1 MACGSCGG
9 ARTRRTVTAGGQQRL
24 ATTKEVAYVWRWLPF
39 AAGVEPKDFDTRKE
53 ANAWVKEGNPGS
65 VVGQPVS

>member
-9 ARTRRTVTAGGQQRL
+9 GRARRTTTAGGQQRPVS
-24 ATTKEVAYVWRWLPF
+24 AKTVTYVWRWLPF
-39 AAGVEPKDFDTRKE
+39 AAGVEPKDFPTRKE

-65 VVGQPVS
+65 VVGQPV

>member
-9 ARTRRTVTAGGQQRL
+9 RSSRTRSVGGQQRPVSSK
-24 ATTKEVAYVWRWLPF
+24 TVSYVWRWLPF
-39 AAGVEPKDFDTRKE
+39 AAGVEPKDFATRKE

-65 VVGQPVS
+65 VVGQPVA